1 MKKSNLR
8 SSSSYVW
15 KIGFLSACLLMF
27 CSTATLPQESESSIT
42 YGGPVPIKVIG
53 DRILARVE
61 LQTEVWF
68 KDTYVV
74 LDYEMPYAFALNFPV
89 IRDLRFGEG
98 ENSLK
103 VLNEGFRMEI
113 PRSGIVDE
121 RRLGD
126 PQMSAELSGRYDKE
140 LDQVDIVGIV
150 GWPVLKSYGFTLD
163 IQDESMVF
171 HPDGELSMDEVRAS
185 SEMFVAGVETIGD
198 SVFIPVN
205 YDGGQ
210 RAFMKLSTNSYH
222 TVLNREIL
230 DDRESG
236 VVDEVH
242 FGSDQSMK
250 LSDMAAL
257 YPQDLYMKLWDKYAA
272 DKKIEE
278 EVRAWMQ
285 ERGEIFPEEYAVKR
299 PDQPSSDILLV
310 SGLSV
315 LSGYRIVLDHRQGFL
330 GLTRT
335 VNSNYTDADHQFY
348 MATSADDEEK
358 LFTFLEENRE
368 DRNVE
373 EAVADLIDLGIESG
387 ATVERQLEALQ
398 FGLDTSSDRRRF
410 KYVADFVFQLYE
422 TPESRD
428 KNSDLIVSFGEKAL
442 EDVATSDQPRLRQ
455 HVQLM
460 VGDRY
465 FARNDVEKAWQHFLN
480 AAFNGDPDLESF
492 VRYNLGRAYEAMG
505 KESRAYVNY
514 AKALEEGLPPD
525 ETEKASEALER
536 LRLRI
541 DPDDPALE
549 ATTSKVD
556 S

>member
-1 MKKSNLR
+1 
-8 SSSSYVW
+8 
-15 KIGFLSACLLMF
+15 MF